1 MIAAIGRFGYLER
14 FDTPNQYVALIAA
27 GIGRQA

>member
-1 MIAAIGRFGYLER
+1 MIEKGGSFSYCER

-27 GIGRQA
+27 GMGWQA